1 MTTSVE
7 PTRECPSC
15 GQTLTSSEK
24 SCLQCGKEI
33 TNGTK
38 KPGKAK
44 GTPAKATKVECPYCG
59 ELVSKRSKK
68 CPACRTSLPV
78 GFYKVLIRSVDKETS
93 EPKTDLIEQ
102 VVQVAGDE
110 TNEPPSTNTPVVLEE
125 SGPKCRESE
134 APIEGGMKAMETMVH
149 LDSPPVKEPPETVE
163 GQNQTA
169 ELAVP
174 LESIPVKGP
183 DMKIEDRGRAGTT
196 AALVESIPVEESSGA
211 IADAMKTAE
220 PIAPVDS
227 LPVEKPYE
235 VIEDNHKTAEIVAP
249 VDSTPAKESSTTG
262 SVAEVGDSKSCH
274 VCEAIVLKSSQE
286 SPACIASII
295 GTAPHAEQAQ
305 PAAEPPKAQPQ
316 EESSVSI
323 GETEKK
329 PARLIRKRRLKSA
342 RLTTMPVVVPTKD
355 IGGTSG
361 IINIGGQTSERR

>member
-38 KPGKAK
+38 KPGKAR

-174 LESIPVKGP
+174 L
-183 DMKIEDRGRAGTT
+183 
-196 AALVESIPVEESSGA
+196 ESIPVEESSGA